1 MKMQNLGV
9 QSIMRR
15 EEEEEEEEEEKEKLM
30 QCFRNDIS
38 VPEHKT

>member
-15 EEEEEEEEEEKEKLM
+15 EEEEEEEKEKLM